1 MKKILILGAS
11 SDIGLKVTKLFLK
24 QDWQV
29 YAHFNSGSQNLKK
42 IFNKNLKLIQLN
54 FLDNS
59 ENIDKKIDFL
69 KNIKFDGFV
78 NLTGYIDNKGFTNFD
93 LEECINAL
101 KVNTIVPLLILKLI
115 HKLMIK
121 SKFGRILLTSSIG
134 TKFGGG
140 KNTFGYSLSKKANEF
155 IPRDYKIWAEK
166 NVLINC
172 LIIGVT
178 DTKIHKRIQKKDKK
192 IRKNLIP
199 IKRMAKAEE
208 IAKYIFFL
216 INDNSYITGQVI
228 SISGGE

>member
-1 MKKILILGAS
+1 M
-11 SDIGLKVTKLFLK
+11 
-24 QDWQV
+24 
-29 YAHFNSGSQNLKK
+29 
-42 IFNKNLKLIQLN
+42 
-54 FLDNS
+54 
-59 ENIDKKIDFL
+59 
-69 KNIKFDGFV
+69 
-78 NLTGYIDNKGFTNFD
+78 
-93 LEECINAL
+93 EECINAL
-101 KVNTIVPLLILKLI
+101 KVNTIVPLLILKQI

-140 KNTFGYSLSKKANEF
+140 KNTFCYSLSKKANEF
-155 IPRDYKIWAEK
+155 IPRDYKVWAEK

-178 DTKIHKRIQKKDKK
+178 DTKIHKRIHKKYKK

>member
-11 SDIGLKVTKLFLK
+11 SDIGFKVTKLFLK
-24 QDWQV
+24 HDWQV
-29 YAHFNSGSQNLKK
+29 YAHFNSKSQNLKK
-42 IFNKNLKLIQLN
+42 IINKNLKLIQLN

-69 KNIKFDGFV
+69 KNIKFNGFV
-78 NLTGYIDNKGFTNFD
+78 NLTGYIDKRGFANFD

-101 KVNTIVPLLILKLI
+101 KVNTIVPLLILKQI

-155 IPRDYKIWAEK
+155 IPRDYKIWAKK

-178 DTKIHKRIQKKDKK
+178 DTKIHKKIQKKDKK

-199 IKRMAKAEE
+199 MKRMAKAEE

>member
-1 MKKILILGAS
+1 MRKILILGAS
-11 SDIGLKVTKLFLK
+11 SDIGFKVTKLFLK

-29 YAHFNSGSQNLKK
+29 YAHFNSQSRNLKK
-42 IFNKNLKLIQLN
+42 IINKSLKLIQLN
-54 FLDNS
+54 FLDSS

-69 KNIKFDGFV
+69 KNINFDGFV
-78 NLTGYIDNKGFTNFD
+78 NLTGYIDNRGFTNFD

-101 KVNTIVPLLILKLI
+101 KVNTIVPLLILKQI

-140 KNTFGYSLSKKANEF
+140 KNTFCYSLSKKLMNLFLE
-155 IPRDYKIWAEK
+155 ITKYGQK

-178 DTKIHKRIQKKDKK
+178 DTKIHKRIHKKYKK